1 MINPYAQ
8 SFLIA
13 TRNEPFETP
22 RLRPMSF
29 PKPRRGFRLFRRSK

>member
-1 MINPYAQ
+1 MINPFAQ

-22 RLRPMSF
+22 RLRPTKSS
-29 PKPRRGFRLFRRSK
+29 KPRRGFRLFRWLK